1 MNYSYEQINEV
12 VIGKQR
18 NDGSG
23 EEQEYGTP
31 RGFEFTQE
39 RGETGNRLKD
49 TPTGRGSRRG
59 GRGRGRGLKQRSLS
73 ESFAKDIKEGGKRKE
88 RSPAEDEAKKREKV
102 EEGEERSPFEKS
114 NLTLRTPPKKGNEKE
129 IEDREMEKLQ
139 ETLNNICEGM
149 KEERN
154 ERKRMMEKWEEK
166 WKENEE
172 RIKEALE
179 EFKKKM
185 EQEREERIEMG
196 KRAEKAAEEE
206 GKRREQLKEEMLEKI
221 KNLEERFEERMPER
235 SREGPEQDR
244 REKSAEEEEREKRQ
258 MEELE
263 WRIEEGER
271 ERKRNNVVISGIRGE
286 GWDKDK
292 LKSWVRDKL
301 RIEIEFKRV
310 WTIRG
315 RANSKIGA
323 QCKDGEEK
331 EKLMGMKSAL
341 KGTDVFIDHDTTWR
355 ERRTREK
362 LNELAKQWKREG
374 HTRGRDSFFEERQEK
389 GQRTE
394 EQKDNTREETN
405 ESIKVVSWN
414 VAGIKGLGEEGWR
427 YLKVFDVICLQETWM
442 EDGEG
447 DKIKKRLKGYE
458 IEVREANGVLGD

>member
-185 EQEREERIEMG
+185 EEEREESIEMG

-374 HTRGRDSFFEERQEK
+374 HTVKIRRNGLTVGNTEYVWAERK
-389 GQRTE
+389 GQLFR
-394 EQKDNTREETN
+394 RETGKRAEDRRA
-405 ESIKVVSWN
+405 E
-414 VAGIKGLGEEGWR
+414 GQHKG
-427 YLKVFDVICLQETWM
+427 
-442 EDGEG
+442 G
-447 DKIKKRLKGYE
+447 DQ
-458 IEVREANGVLGD
+458 